1 LWSHSSTLLRFE
13 RKRVSPEAAAFF
25 GIPGDEFVYRVE
37 RLRSGDGKP
46 LAFETVELP
55 AYLCPGLEA
64 FNLAKESLYLTLE
77 RNYGLD
83 LAHCVEEVS
92 AELAG
97 REHKALLGLRGAA
110 AVLVIRR
117 KTYSSN
123 ETPVEMAV
131 TVYRADRYRAVVHAA
146 RPR

>member
-1 LWSHSSTLLRFE
+1 MLLHFE
-13 RKRVSPEAAAFF
+13 RSQATPEAAAFF
-25 GIPGDEFVYRVE
+25 GIPKDEYVYRIE

-46 LAFETVELP
+46 LALEAVEVP
-55 AYLCPGLEA
+55 AYLCPGLDA
-64 FNLAKESLYLTLE
+64 YNLAKESPYLLLE

-92 AELAG
+92 AELAS
-97 REHKALLGLRGAA
+97 RRHKRLLGLAGAA

-117 KTYSSN
+117 KTFSSN
-123 ETPVEMAV
+123 ETPVEIAV
-131 TVYRADRYRAVVHAA
+131 TVYRADRYRAMVHAS